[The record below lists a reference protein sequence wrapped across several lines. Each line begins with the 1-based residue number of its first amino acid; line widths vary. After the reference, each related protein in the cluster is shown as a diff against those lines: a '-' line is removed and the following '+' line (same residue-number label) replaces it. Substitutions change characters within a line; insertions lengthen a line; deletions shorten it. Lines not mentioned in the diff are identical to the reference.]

1 VRAIVG
7 WSLRFRLIVLG
18 IAAAA
23 IVFGVS
29 QLSRAP
35 VDVLPEFAPPYV
47 EIQTEALGLSA
58 DEVEQLVTVPLEADL
73 LHGVAFLN
81 EIRSESVAGLSSIV
95 LVFDPGTDVFR
106 ARQMVA
112 ERLTQAHALP
122 SVSRPPAMLQP
133 LSSASRV
140 LMVGLSSTESSLID
154 MSVLARWT
162 IRPRLLSVPG
172 VANVTVWGQR
182 ERQLQVLVDP
192 QRLRDRG
199 VSLQQVIET
208 AGNAMWVS
216 PLTFLDAS
224 TPGTG
229 GFIDTPNQRLG
240 IQHILPI
247 KVPGDLARVP
257 VVPGTTGVQT
267 VDGRPLQLGD
277 VADVLED
284 HQPLIGDAIVNG
296 GSGLMLVIEKFP
308 GASTT
313 QVTKGVEEALD
324 AMRPGLTGIE
334 IDTSIFRPA
343 DYIEAA
349 TLNVGLALL
358 ISLILVV
365 VLLGVLLNDWR
376 AALIALVT
384 IPLSL
389 IAAGLV
395 LSLLGTTINAMV
407 VAGLVLALGVLID
420 DAVVGFDSVI
430 QRRRQP
436 GAEDTDRSTRSIVL
450 AATTE
455 ARGGIGYAM
464 LILGFAIVP
473 VLFIGGVAG
482 MFVPS
487 LALAYVLAVAT
498 SAFVALTVTP
508 AICLFVLSRT
518 SASRRAFLTGSRPR
532 RSYTA
537 ALERVMRRTRVAMSA
552 VGIATVGAVVLFG
565 VAVAPQVAKS
575 PLPAFREPNL
585 LIHWNGTPGTSNS
598 EMTRVMA
605 LAGAELRA
613 IPGVGD
619 VGGHVG
625 RAVLADQVVGTDSG
639 ELWLSFDP
647 AADYDSTLVAV
658 QNVVDGYPGLR
669 RTTLTYPAE
678 QVGQVTAGT
687 DADLVVRV
695 YGQDLN
701 VLRSTADTVRQA
713 IAGVGGVADAR
724 VERQVEEPTLNIQVD
739 LAKAERHG
747 IKPGDVR
754 RAATTLL
761 SGILVGSLF
770 EDQKVFDV
778 VVWGVPELR
787 QSLNSIRDLLIDT
800 PAGGQVHLGDVA
812 DVSIG
817 PAESVIAREGV
828 FRRLDIGVTVSG
840 RDINAIAGDI
850 HAAIKAMPF
859 PLEYRAEILGG
870 YAERQAAEARLLA
883 ASIAAAI
890 GIFLLLQAAF
900 GSWRRAF
907 LIFAALPAAI
917 GGGVLVAVAGGT
929 FSLGTLLGLFTVLA
943 IAARNGITLVTH
955 FQRLEREGEAV
966 GSALILRGAAER
978 LTPIVTTA
986 AATALACLPFIVLGD
1001 RPGYELLRPM
1011 AVVIIGGI
1019 ASSTLV
1025 NLFLIPAL
1033 YPLFASSP
1041 QPDTSS
1047 EPIGDQPVLE
1057 PTTAG

>member
-1 VRAIVG
+1 MRAIVG

-18 IAAAA
+18 IAAATM
-23 IVFGVS
+23 VFGLG

-95 LVFDPGTDVFR
+95 LVFDPGTDVYR

-140 LMVGLSSTESSLID
+140 LMVGLSSTSVSLID
-154 MSVLARWT
+154 MSVLTRWT

-192 QRLRDRG
+192 LRLRDRG

-208 AGNAMWVS
+208 AGNALWVS

-247 KVPGDLARVP
+247 KNPDDLARVTL
-257 VVPGTTGVQT
+257 VPGGSGPQT
-267 VDGRPLQLGD
+267 AAGRPLQLGD
-277 VADVLED
+277 VADVVED

-308 GASTT
+308 GASTS
-313 QVTKGVEEALD
+313 QVMEGVEEALN
-324 AMRPGLTGIE
+324 ALRPGLTGIE
-334 IDTSIFRPA
+334 IDSSVFRPA
-343 DYIEAA
+343 DYIESSI
-349 TLNVGLALL
+349 LNVGLAGL
-358 ISLILVV
+358 IGLILVV
-365 VLLGVLLNDWR
+365 LLLGVLLNDWR
-376 AALIALVT
+376 AAPIALVT

-389 IAAGLV
+389 TAAALV
-395 LSLLGTTINAMV
+395 LTQLGMTINAMV
-407 VAGLVLALGVLID
+407 VAGLVLALGLLID

-436 GAEDTDRSTRSIVL
+436 EADDTDRSTAGIVL
-450 AATTE
+450 AATAQ
-455 ARGGIGYAM
+455 ARGTIGYTL
-464 LILGFAIVP
+464 LILGFATVP
-473 VLFIGGVAG
+473 LLFIGGLAG
-482 MFVPS
+482 VFVPS
-487 LALAYVLAVAT
+487 VVLAYVLAVAI
-498 SAFVALTVTP
+498 SAVVALTVVPTLCVLLVSRTP
-508 AICLFVLSRT
+508 ASQ
-518 SASRRAFLTGSRPR
+518 RALLGRPQPR
-532 RSYTA
+532 QRYID
-537 ALERVMRRTRVAMSA
+537 ALERIMRRTRVATVA
-552 VGIATVGAVVLFG
+552 VGVATVGALLLFG

-575 PLPAFREPNL
+575 PLPTFREPNL
-585 LIHWNGTPGTSNS
+585 LIHWDGTPGTSTA

-605 LAGAELRA
+605 HAGDELRS
-613 IPGVGD
+613 IPGVRD

-639 ELWLSFDP
+639 ELWLTFDP
-647 AADYDSTLVAV
+647 AAEYDRTLAAV
-658 QNVVDGYPGLR
+658 QDVVDGYPGLR
-669 RTTLTYPAE
+669 RSALTYPAE
-678 QVGQVTAGT
+678 RVDQVVAGT

-701 VLRSTADTVRQA
+701 VLRNTAGTVKQA
-713 IAGVGGVADAR
+713 IAGVSGVADAG

-739 LAKAERHG
+739 LAAAERYG
-747 IKPGDVR
+747 LKPGDIR
-754 RAATTLL
+754 RASTTLL

-778 VVWGVPELR
+778 VVWGIPELR
-787 QSLNSIRDLLIDT
+787 NSLNSIRDLMIDT
-800 PAGGQVHLGDVA
+800 PTGGQVRLGDVA
-812 DVSIG
+812 HVSIG
-817 PAESVIAREGV
+817 PSESVIAREGV
-828 FRRLDIGVTVSG
+828 FRRLDIGVTVRG
-840 RDINAIAGDI
+840 RDINAVAADI
-850 HAAIKAMPF
+850 HAAIKAIPF

-870 YAERQAAEARLLA
+870 YAERQATAARLLA
-883 ASIAAAI
+883 ASLAAAG

-907 LIFAALPAAI
+907 LVFISLPAAI
-917 GGGVLVAVAGGT
+917 GGGVLAAVASGS

-943 IAARNGITLVTH
+943 IAVRSGILLVTRY
-955 FQRLEREGEAV
+955 QQLERGAEAT
-966 GSALILRGAAER
+966 GPALVVRGAAER

-986 AATALACLPFIVLGD
+986 AATALVCLPFIVLGD
-1001 RPGYELLRPM
+1001 RAGYEVIRPM
-1011 AVVIIGGI
+1011 AIVILGGM
-1019 ASSTLV
+1019 ASATLV
-1025 NLFLIPAL
+1025 SLFLVPTL
-1033 YPLFASSP
+1033 YPSFASSP
-1041 QPDTSS
+1041 QVDTSS
-1047 EPIGDQPVLE
+1047 APIGDQPAFE
-1057 PTTAG
+1057 PSPG